1 MDVHKYMKKIEDIQ
15 ELRQIQLG
23 ILDAVHQFCVS
34 NGLRYFLSSG
44 TLIGAVRHKGYIPWD
59 DDIDIYM
66 PRKDYEQFLQ
76 TYHDA
81 SGIYKAIDPQRE
93 PHYYYTY
100 AKVVD
105 LRTRMVEDEIKGYE
119 INVYMDIFP
128 VDYVSDNNKDRERAF
143 RLKKLLYK
151 IRRCKISD
159 FNPLYSTLAYWCYKS
174 LPFPVSFVNKMI
186 RKLIVLETP
195 TNTVCN
201 MTEAGPKIKGC
212 FPAEDIASDVD
223 IEFEGKLYKTMVGY
237 KDYLERTYG
246 DYMTL
251 PPVEQ
256 RVTHHFEAYWL

>member
-1 MDVHKYMKKIEDIQ
+1 MRKIENIQ
-15 ELRQIQLG
+15 ELRKIQLG
-23 ILDAVHQFCVS
+23 ILDDVHDFCEEH
-34 NGLRYFLSSG
+34 GLRYFLSSG

-66 PRKDYEQFLQ
+66 PRKDYEVFLQ
-76 TYHDA
+76 TYRDTKD
-81 SGIYKAIDPQRE
+81 IYRVINPNTD
-93 PHYYYTY
+93 PHYFYTF

-128 VDYVSDNNKDRERAF
+128 VDYVTDDMAKRKYVF
-143 RLKKLLYK
+143 RWKKLLYK
-151 IRRCKISD
+151 IRRCKIANS
-159 FNPLYSTLAYWCYKS
+159 NPLQSRLAYIVYKCW
-174 LPFPVSFVNKMI
+174 PMTVKQIERII
-186 RKLIVLETP
+186 RRLIVLEKP

-201 MTEAGPKIKGC
+201 MTEAGPKLKGC
-212 FPAEDIASDVD
+212 FPAEDIASSVD
-223 IEFEGKLYKTMVGY
+223 IEFEGKVYKTMMGY
-237 KDYLERTYG
+237 MDYLERTYG